1 MRWLCRCAYDGT
13 NFEGWQ
19 SQSSGN
25 TVQDIIEQRLAAI
38 FKKSIRIHGSG
49 RTDAGVHANGQCFH
63 FDGEWLHGPEK
74 LIKAIGTGLMPEIQ
88 ILSAEVV
95 PDTFHARFSVKKKRY
110 IYHYFLGKASPFE
123 YRYWWSIGEKFVD
136 VRRMNILAEELIG
149 EHNFSAFGA
158 SRGDGNVV
166 NPVKTLYQLKFEQKG
181 KNLKLITEG
190 SGYLYKMVRTL
201 ATTFLD
207 VGLHRL
213 DPDYVLDCFR
223 EKVRRERIVTAPPQ
237 GLFLDEV
244 FYK

>member
-19 SQSSGN
+19 SQCSGN
-25 TVQDIIEQRLAAI
+25 TIQDVIEQRLAAI

-49 RTDAGVHANGQCFH
+49 RTDAGVHAKGQCFH
-63 FDGEWLHGPEK
+63 FDGEWLQEPEK
-74 LIKAIGTGLMPEIQ
+74 LLKAMTTGLTFEIQ
-88 ILSAEVV
+88 ILSAKIVS
-95 PDTFHARFSVKKKRY
+95 DTFHARFSVKKKRY

-123 YRYWWSIGEKFVD
+123 YRYQWSIGERFVD
-136 VRRMNILAEELIG
+136 VARMNTLAQKLIG
-149 EHNFSAFGA
+149 KHNFLAFGA
-158 SRGDGNVV
+158 SRGDGSVID
-166 NPVKTLYQLKFEQKG
+166 PVKTLYRLKFEQEN

-201 ATTFLD
+201 AGTFLD

-213 DPDYVLDCFR
+213 DPEYVLDCFQK
-223 EKVRRERIVTAPPQ
+223 KVRRERIVTAPPQ